1 MLTRLY
7 SVVLWGQMNEGSTS
21 ENTQNAKENAHFLIQ
36 KKKNTTKKEK
46 EKKMSKQEKMIEVGV
61 FDNNSDWGT
70 IGTYKTERGA
80 IREARKFARAHSSQT
95 GYDGYGPT
103 IRLQEVDAATGEA
116 VSPTWDVRAW

>member
-1 MLTRLY
+1 MKEE
-7 SVVLWGQMNEGSTS
+7 SKSENAQNAK
-21 ENTQNAKENAHFLIQ
+21 ENTQNAKENAMKTATQ
-36 KKKNTTKKEK
+36 NERKTE
-46 EKKMSKQEKMIEVGV
+46 MSKQATLIEVGV
-61 FDNNSDWGT
+61 FDNSTSWGT

-80 IREARKFARAHSSQT
+80 IREGRKFARAHSTQA

>member
-1 MLTRLY
+1 MK
-7 SVVLWGQMNEGSTS
+7 E
-21 ENTQNAKENAHFLIQ
+21 AKAKMAKTPRKTHISSF
-36 KKKNTTKKEK
+36 KKKTQPKMKRKKKMKTATNNERGT
-46 EKKMSKQEKMIEVGV
+46 KMSKQATLIEVGV
-61 FDNNSDWGT
+61 FDNSSDWGT
-70 IGTYKTERGA
+70 VGTYKTERGA